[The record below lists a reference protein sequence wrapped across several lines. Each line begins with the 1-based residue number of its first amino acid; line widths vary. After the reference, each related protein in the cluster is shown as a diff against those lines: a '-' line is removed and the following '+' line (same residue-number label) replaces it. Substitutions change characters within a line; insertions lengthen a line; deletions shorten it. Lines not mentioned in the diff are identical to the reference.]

1 MFVVEVIAN
10 ESDNLYGENPKYK
23 FNEDTHG
30 RDKMMDFIQLTI
42 DNGYDC
48 NIHRETE
55 DE

>member
-10 ESDNLYGENPKYK
+10 ESDNLYGVNPKYK
-23 FNEDTHG
+23 FNEDALG
-30 RDKMMDFIQLTI
+30 RDNMIDFIQLTI
-42 DNGYDC
+42 DNGYNC